1 MSDFEITAV
10 AEEVYEGMDRADR
23 AEALD
28 RSIYHLTDDFVDYN
42 ESELRGAWRDGCEF
56 RANVEAYFVEANFD
70 EEEVEKGVE
79 AFVEYFDL

>member
-1 MSDFEITAV
+1 MNNFEITAV
-10 AEEVYEGMDRADR
+10 AEEVFEGMDMADR

-42 ESELRGAWRDGCEF
+42 ESELRGAWRDGYEL

-70 EEEVEKGVE
+70 EEEVEKGIE
-79 AFVEYFDL
+79 AFAEYFDL

>member
-42 ESELRGAWRDGCEF
+42 ESELRGAWRDGYEL
-56 RANVEAYFVEANFD
+56 RANVEEYFVEANFD